1 MKVSGER
8 ILRSEKAEVFRSGKM
23 ARSTKAGGTITKLTE
38 EVDLFMQSVISTR
51 ESGWMT
57 RLMATESTF
66 IWMEPHTR
74 DTGVKTNSMAKE

>member
-1 MKVSGER
+1 MKVSGEE

-51 ESGWMT
+51 ESG
-57 RLMATESTF
+57 
-66 IWMEPHTR
+66 
-74 DTGVKTNSMAKE
+74 